1 MRLFSLTILAM
12 ISFVVIA
19 ETLDEAK
26 ALPRSNYEVVAIELE
41 AKELYCLA
49 QNIFFEAGN
58 QSLEG
63 MAADADVTINRLTNA
78 RYPDTICGVVKQ
90 GLKHPDGQMK
100 RYKCQFSWY
109 CDGKSDTVPSTS
121 ATLNE
126 GINSAWINSQ
136 DIAYAMLLE
145 YELSQIT
152 WLGITQGS
160 THYHANYVVPN
171 WVEDRGMKRV
181 KQIGSHIFYKFGE

>member
-12 ISFVVIA
+12 ISVVVIA

-26 ALPRSNYEVVAIELE
+26 ALPRNNYEVVSVELE
-41 AKELYCLA
+41 SKELYCLA

-63 MAADADVTINRLTNA
+63 MAAVADVTINRLNNA

-90 GLKHPDGQMK
+90 GLKHPNGHMK
-100 RYKCQFSWY
+100 KNKCQFSWY
-109 CDGKSDTVPSTS
+109 CDGKSDEVPASE
-121 ATLNE
+121 LNK
-126 GINSAWINSQ
+126 GINSAWINAQ

-145 YELSQIT
+145 YELTQHS

-171 WVEDRGMKRV
+171 WVEDRGMKRF